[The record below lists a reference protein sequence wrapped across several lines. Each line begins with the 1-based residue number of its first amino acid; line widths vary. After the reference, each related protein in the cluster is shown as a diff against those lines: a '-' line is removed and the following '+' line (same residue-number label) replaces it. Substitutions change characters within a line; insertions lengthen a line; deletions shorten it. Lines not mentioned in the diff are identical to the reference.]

1 VSKSQKLHRTPT
13 VLNLVDLWSGRDRA
27 TFVEVLKRQLMEEG
41 ASRIVHLGHRFR
53 VDFSIK
59 GVEGRVHKI
68 SNPSHHNRKGRSI
81 KRNSREVGRWARG
94 K

>member
-1 VSKSQKLHRTPT
+1 VSKSQKPHRTPT

-41 ASRIVHLGHRFR
+41 GSRIIHLGHRFR
-53 VDFSIK
+53 VDFGIK
-59 GVEGRVHKI
+59 GVEGRVHRI

-81 KRNSREVGRWARG
+81 MRNSREVGRWARG